1 MAKRGVYINVYQIMI
16 DHIERYKNYL
26 VAERNYS
33 EHTVRA
39 YMTDLIQFMNF
50 LKENRLPTDKKD
62 IDVTK
67 VEEIH
72 IREFVGGLYNKNSKA
87 SISRKLTSI
96 RNFIEFFIREGKIA
110 RNSAKLVPIPKGERR
125 TPAFLTVDEVF
136 VLVEKPD
143 NNGVLGLRDRAIL
156 ELLYSSGLRVSEL
169 NSIKTGD
176 ADLTSSFVK
185 VLGKG
190 GVERIVPMGSK
201 AIGAIKYFLEK
212 RNELTPKVDYLFINS
227 RGGRLSVRSV
237 RRIVKKYA
245 NLSGIPK
252 NISPHVLR
260 HTFATHLLG
269 SGADLRAIQEM
280 LGHKSLS
287 TTQRYTH
294 ASIEKIMEIYDK
306 THPRA

>member
-1 MAKRGVYINVYQIMI
+1 MIKRGVYINVNKIMI
-16 DHIERYKNYL
+16 DDIKRYKSYL

-39 YMTDLIQFMNF
+39 YMTDLTQFMNF
-50 LKENRLPTDKKD
+50 LKKNRLPADTRNID
-62 IDVTK
+62 ITK
-67 VEEIH
+67 IEEID
-72 IREFVGGLYNKNSKA
+72 IREFIGRLYNKNSKA

-96 RNFIEFFIREGKIA
+96 RNFLEFLIREGKIA
-110 RNSAKLVPIPKGERR
+110 SNSAKLVPIPKGERR

-143 NNGVLGLRDRAIL
+143 DNEVLGVRDRAIL

-169 NSIKTGD
+169 NGIKTGD
-176 ADLTSSFVK
+176 TDLTSSFVK

-190 GVERIVPMGSK
+190 GVERIVPIGSK
-201 AIGAIKYFLEK
+201 AINAIKYFLEK
-212 RNELTPKVDYLFINS
+212 RNELAPKVDYLFINS
-227 RGGRLSVRSV
+227 RGGRLSVRSIA
-237 RRIVKKYA
+237 RIVKKYA

>member
-1 MAKRGVYINVYQIMI
+1 MI

-50 LKENRLPTDKKD
+50 LKKNRLPVDTKNID
-62 IDVTK
+62 ITK
-67 VEEIH
+67 IEEID
-72 IREFVGGLYNKNSKA
+72 IREFIGGLYKKNSKA

-96 RNFIEFFIREGKIA
+96 RNFIEFLIREGKIA

-143 NNGVLGLRDRAIL
+143 GNEVLGLRDRAIL

-169 NSIKTGD
+169 GSIKTGD

-190 GVERIVPMGSK
+190 GVERMVPIGSK
-201 AIGAIKYFLEK
+201 AIDAIKYFLEK
-212 RNELTPKVDYLFINS
+212 RNELAPKVDYLFINS
-227 RGGRLSVRSV
+227 RGGRLSVRSIA
-237 RRIVKKYA
+237 RIVKKYA
-245 NLSGIPK
+245 KLSGIPK

>member
-1 MAKRGVYINVYQIMI
+1 MI
-16 DHIERYKNYL
+16 DTIKRYKNYL
-26 VAERNYS
+26 IAERNYS
-33 EHTVRA
+33 QHTVRA
-39 YMTDLIQFMNF
+39 YMADLIQFMNF
-50 LKENRLPTDKKD
+50 LKENNLPTNKKNID
-62 IDVTK
+62 ITK
-67 VEEIH
+67 IEEIH
-72 IREFVGGLYNKNSKA
+72 IRGFIGRLYTKNSKS

-96 RNFIEFFIREGKIA
+96 RSFLEFFIKEGKIA
-110 RNSAKLVPIPKGERR
+110 KNSAKLVPIPKGGKR

-136 VLVEKPD
+136 LLVEKPD
-143 NNGVLGLRDRAIL
+143 DNEVLGLRDRAIL

-169 NSIKTGD
+169 NGIKISDT
-176 ADLTSSFVK
+176 DLTSFFVK

-190 GVERIVPMGSK
+190 GAERIVPIGSK
-201 AIGAIKYFLEK
+201 AVDAIKYFLEK
-212 RNELTPKVDYLFINS
+212 RNGLTPKVDYLFINS
-227 RGGRLSVRSV
+227 RGGRLSVRSIA
-237 RRIVKKYA
+237 RIVKKYA
-245 NLSGIPK
+245 YLSGIPK

>member
-1 MAKRGVYINVYQIMI
+1 MVRRGVYINVIKIMI
-16 DHIERYKNYL
+16 EHIETYKNYL

-39 YMTDLIQFMNF
+39 YITDLIQFMNF
-50 LKENRLPTDKKD
+50 LKKNRSPVDTKNID
-62 IDVTK
+62 ITK
-67 VEEIH
+67 IEEID
-72 IREFVGGLYNKNSKA
+72 IREFIGGLYRKNSKA

-96 RNFIEFFIREGKIA
+96 RAFIEFLIREGNIT
-110 RNSAKLVPIPKGERR
+110 RNCAKLVPIPKRERR
-125 TPAFLTVDEVF
+125 APAFLTVDEVF

-143 NNGVLGLRDRAIL
+143 GNEVLGLRDRAIL

-169 NSIKTGD
+169 NGIKTGD
-176 ADLTSSFVK
+176 TDLTSSFVK

-190 GVERIVPMGSK
+190 GVERIVPIGSK
-201 AIGAIKYFLEK
+201 AIDAIKYFLEK

-227 RGGRLSVRSV
+227 RGGRLSVRSIA
-237 RRIVKKYA
+237 RIVKKYA

>member
-1 MAKRGVYINVYQIMI
+1 MIKRGVYINVNKIMI
-16 DHIERYKNYL
+16 DDIKRYKSYL

-39 YMTDLIQFMNF
+39 YMTDLTQFMNF
-50 LKENRLPTDKKD
+50 LKKNRLPADTKNID
-62 IDVTK
+62 ITK
-67 VEEIH
+67 IEEID
-72 IREFVGGLYNKNSKA
+72 IREFIGRLYNKNSKA

-96 RNFIEFFIREGKIA
+96 RNFLEFLIREGKIA
-110 RNSAKLVPIPKGERR
+110 SNSAKLVPIPKGERR

-143 NNGVLGLRDRAIL
+143 DNEVLGVRDRAIL

-169 NSIKTGD
+169 NGIKTGD
-176 ADLTSSFVK
+176 TDLTSSFVK

-190 GVERIVPMGSK
+190 GVERIVPIGSK
-201 AIGAIKYFLEK
+201 AINAIKYFLEK
-212 RNELTPKVDYLFINS
+212 RNELAPKVDYLFINS
-227 RGGRLSVRSV
+227 RGGRLSVRSIA
-237 RRIVKKYA
+237 RIVKKYA

>member
-1 MAKRGVYINVYQIMI
+1 MVKRGVYINVIKIMI
-16 DHIERYKNYL
+16 HHIETYKNYL

-39 YMTDLIQFMNF
+39 YITDLIQFMNF
-50 LKENRLPTDKKD
+50 LKKNRSPVDTKNIDITKIEE
-62 IDVTK
+62 IDV
-67 VEEIH
+67 
-72 IREFVGGLYNKNSKA
+72 REFIGGLYRKNSKA

-96 RNFIEFFIREGKIA
+96 RAFIEFLIREGNIT
-110 RNSAKLVPIPKGERR
+110 RNSAKLVPIPKRERR
-125 TPAFLTVDEVF
+125 APAFLTVDEVF

-143 NNGVLGLRDRAIL
+143 DNEVLGLRDRAIL

-169 NSIKTGD
+169 NSIKIGD
-176 ADLTSSFVK
+176 TDLTSTFVK

-190 GVERIVPMGSK
+190 GVERIVPVGSK
-201 AIGAIKYFLEK
+201 AIDAIKTFLEK

-227 RGGRLSVRSV
+227 RGGRLSVRSIA
-237 RRIVKKYA
+237 RMVKKYA
-245 NLSGIPK
+245 SLSGIPK

-269 SGADLRAIQEM
+269 GGADLRAIQEM

>member
-1 MAKRGVYINVYQIMI
+1 MI
-16 DHIERYKNYL
+16 DHIKRYKNYL

-39 YMTDLIQFMNF
+39 YMTDLTQFMNF
-50 LKENRLPTDKKD
+50 LKKDRLPADTKD
-62 IDVTK
+62 IDITK
-67 VEEIH
+67 IEEID
-72 IREFVGGLYNKNSKA
+72 IREFIGGLYNKNSKA

-96 RNFIEFFIREGKIA
+96 RTFIEFLIREGKLA
-110 RNSAKLVPIPKGERR
+110 RNPAKLVPIPKGERR

-143 NNGVLGLRDRAIL
+143 DNEVLGIRDRAIL

-176 ADLTSSFVK
+176 TDLTSSFVK

-190 GVERIVPMGSK
+190 GVERMVPIGSK
-201 AIGAIKYFLEK
+201 AIDSIKYFLEK

-227 RGGRLSVRSV
+227 RGGRLSVRSIA
-237 RRIVKKYA
+237 RIVKKYA

>member
-1 MAKRGVYINVYQIMI
+1 MAKRDVYINGYKIMI

-50 LKENRLPTDKKD
+50 LKQNRLPTDTKD
-62 IDVTK
+62 PDITK
-67 VEEIH
+67 VEEID

-96 RNFIEFFIREGKIA
+96 RNFIEFLIREGKIA
-110 RNSAKLVPIPKGERR
+110 RNSAKLVPIPKGEKR
-125 TPAFLTVDEVF
+125 TPAFLSVDEVF
-136 VLVEKPD
+136 MLVEKPD
-143 NNGVLGLRDRAIL
+143 DDGVLGLRDRAIL

-176 ADLTSSFVK
+176 IDLTSSFVK

-190 GVERIVPMGSK
+190 GVERIVPIGSK
-201 AIGAIKYFLEK
+201 AIDAIKYFLEK

>member
-1 MAKRGVYINVYQIMI
+1 MM

-26 VAERNYS
+26 AAERNYS

-39 YMTDLIQFMNF
+39 YITDLTQFMRF
-50 LKENRLPTDKKD
+50 LKENRLPANTKD
-62 IDVTK
+62 IDITK
-67 VEEIH
+67 VEEID
-72 IREFVGGLYNKNSKA
+72 IREFVAGLYNKNSKA

-96 RNFIEFFIREGKIA
+96 RNFVEFLIREGKIA

-125 TPAFLTVDEVF
+125 TPAFLSVDEVF

-176 ADLTSSFVK
+176 TDLMSSFVK

-190 GVERIVPMGSK
+190 GVERIVPVGSK
-201 AIGAIKYFLEK
+201 AIGAIKHFLEK

>member
-1 MAKRGVYINVYQIMI
+1 MVRRGVYINVIKIMI
-16 DHIERYKNYL
+16 DHIETYKNYL

-39 YMTDLIQFMNF
+39 YITDLIQFMNF
-50 LKENRLPTDKKD
+50 LKKNRSPVDTKNID
-62 IDVTK
+62 ITK
-67 VEEIH
+67 IEEID
-72 IREFVGGLYNKNSKA
+72 IREFIGGLYRKNSKA

-96 RNFIEFFIREGKIA
+96 RAFIEFLIREGNIT
-110 RNSAKLVPIPKGERR
+110 RNSAKLVPIPKRERR
-125 TPAFLTVDEVF
+125 APAFLTVDEVF

-143 NNGVLGLRDRAIL
+143 DNKVLGLRDRAIL

-169 NSIKTGD
+169 NSIKIGD
-176 ADLTSSFVK
+176 TDLTSSFVK

-190 GVERIVPMGSK
+190 GVERIVPIGSK
-201 AIGAIKYFLEK
+201 AIDAIKYFLEK

-227 RGGRLSVRSV
+227 RGGRLSVRSIA
-237 RRIVKKYA
+237 RMVKKYA

-269 SGADLRAIQEM
+269 GGADLRAIQEM